1 MQNVTPGTNRFDGG
15 VYQGK
20 GVGWPSGVDSFSHPI
35 YLNELQLRWLEN
47 AVTQGGF
54 VQTRPGYKGRMTFDT
69 AVQGS
74 AANDWWQAVEG
85 PVVHPQMMV
94 RFRPTNGL
102 QQLVFAVSGS
112 VFFSVINP
120 DGTLTTP
127 TWITSLQFNQDA
139 DLIVGVPC
147 IQSATIVGGLY
158 ANNIAPRNLLIIQ
171 DGNSRAGIWDGLVGV
186 HANPAKKIVIDSE
199 GGTLYPEAWNQ
210 TRIGLWMAWSGNR
223 LWVSNGPNVYASDL
237 NDPTHFTE
245 ELQLQSL
252 PVLTFEDDVTG
263 MIDRGTSGTNR
274 SQVVIFTSNTT
285 ETAWSGIQN
294 RIPNEFGVGWA
305 YTPDFRTK
313 IFDSVGCV
321 AGKSVIVHRG
331 LLYWKSANGI
341 VLFDSTQTVNSSQN
355 LPPID
360 QEMAYSKMRVSP
372 PSEAQDLTC
381 AGRQGSYVF
390 WSVPVG
396 KTTNGRIYNGHT
408 QVLDRQTTVVRS
420 LGVGGAFQA
429 GTTGWQGVWTG
440 IRPVQWANARVGGQE
455 VTYALSISSTGVIH
469 IWQAFQANRADNG
482 QRIPWIMETRTHA
495 VQPTIFEFATI
506 QSFRLMM
513 DQIGGNVDVVGMWRG
528 LRGNYHELLTTSIT
542 ATPGSVFTPQAAY
555 TPMRYNTP
563 VQSFALQTRIVNSR
577 QYKGIMDECNSQNVE
592 SKNPDST
599 DSAFSLAVRVV
610 GRAAI
615 SAYQFF
621 TLTEPQP
628 TGGTGERPSGVVE
641 SGFNIVPQGGCP
653 LHIDGVTPSYTALDT
668 PQQTSVSP
676 YQPAASM
683 SLDYESPVT

>member
-1 MQNVTPGTNRFDGG
+1 MQNLPKGISRFEGG

-20 GVGWPSGVDSFSHPI
+20 GVGWPVGVNSFDHPL
-35 YLNELQLRWLEN
+35 YVNELQLRWLEN

-54 VQTRPGYKGRMTFDT
+54 VQTRPGYKTRLTFDI

-74 AANDWWQAVEG
+74 AANEWWQAVEG

-94 RFRPTNGL
+94 RFRPTNG
-102 QQLVFAVSGS
+102 QQQIVFAISGS
-112 VFFSVINP
+112 IFFSIINP

-127 TWITSLQFNQDA
+127 QWITTLQFNPNA
-139 DLIVGVPC
+139 DQIVGVTC
-147 IQSATIVGGLY
+147 IQSASIVGGLY
-158 ANNIAPRNLLIIQ
+158 VNNIAPRNLLIIQ
-171 DGNSRAGIWDGLVGV
+171 DGNSRAGIWDGLTGV
-186 HANPAKKIVIDSE
+186 HANPAKRITTDSE

-223 LWVSNGPNVYASDL
+223 LWVSNGPNIYASDL

-245 ELQLQSL
+245 ELQLQSA
-252 PVLTFEDDVTG
+252 PVFTFEDDVTG
-263 MIDRGTSGTNR
+263 MVDRGTSGNNR
-274 SQVVIFTSNTT
+274 SQVVVFTAATT
-285 ETAWSGIQN
+285 ETLWSGIQN

-313 IFDSVGCV
+313 IFDAVGCV

-331 LLYWKSANGI
+331 ILYWKSAGGI

-372 PSEAQDLTC
+372 PSDALDLTC
-381 AGRQGSYVF
+381 SGRLGSYVW

-396 KTTNGRIYNGHT
+396 KCTNGRIYNAHT

-420 LGVGGAFQA
+420 ISVGGAFQA

-440 IRPVQWANARVGGQE
+440 IRPVQWTNARVGGQE
-455 VTYALSISSTGVIH
+455 VAYALSISSTGAIH

-482 QRIPWIMETRTHA
+482 ERIPWFVETRTHPI
-495 VQPTIFEFATI
+495 QPTIFEYGTI
-506 QSFRLMM
+506 QSFKLML
-513 DQIGGNVDVVGMWRG
+513 DQIYGNVSINGMYKG
-528 LRGNYHELLTTSIT
+528 LRGRYHSLLNTTIT
-542 ATPGSVFTPQAAY
+542 ATPGSVFTPLPGVTGLQFPVTSY
-555 TPMRYNTP
+555 G
-563 VQSFALQTRIVNSR
+563 VQSRVVNSKE
-577 QYKGIMDECNSQNVE
+577 YKGVMDECNSQNVE

-599 DSAFSLAVRVV
+599 DAAFALAIQVT
-610 GRAAI
+610 GRAAL
-615 SAYQFF
+615 SAYQIF

-628 TGGTGERPSGVVE
+628 TGGTGLRPTGVTE
-641 SGFNIVPQGGCP
+641 TGFNIVPQGGCP
-653 LHIDGVTPSYTALDT
+653 SHIDGTTPDYTALDT
-668 PQQTSVSP
+668 PPQTAVSP
-676 YQPAASM
+676 YQPVASV
-683 SLDYESPVT
+683 SLEYEAPVV

>member
-1 MQNVTPGTNRFDGG
+1 MQNLPTGISRFEGG

-20 GVGWPSGVDSFSHPI
+20 GVGWPIGVDSFSHVL

-54 VQTRPGYKGRMTFDT
+54 VQTRPGYKTRLTFDT
-69 AVQGS
+69 AIQGS
-74 AANDWWQAVEG
+74 AANEWWQAVEG
-85 PVVHPQMMV
+85 PIVHPQMMV
-94 RFRPTNGL
+94 RFRPTNGQ
-102 QQLVFAVSGS
+102 QQLVFAISGS
-112 VFFSVINP
+112 IFFSLINS
-120 DGTLTTP
+120 DGSLSTP
-127 TWITSLQFNQDA
+127 QWITSFQFNPNA
-139 DLIVGVPC
+139 DLIVGTPC
-147 IQSATIVGGLY
+147 IQSASIIGGQY
-158 ANNIAPRNLLIIQ
+158 VNNIAPRNLLIIQ
-171 DGNSRAGIWDGLVGV
+171 DGVSRAGIWDGLTGV
-186 HANPAKKIVIDSE
+186 HANPAKRITTDSE

-263 MIDRGTSGTNR
+263 MIDRGTSGNNR
-274 SQVVIFTSNTT
+274 SQVVIFTATTT

-313 IFDSVGCV
+313 IFDAVGCV

-331 LLYWKSANGI
+331 ILYWKSAAGI

-360 QEMAYSKMRVSP
+360 QEMAYSKMRISP
-372 PSEAQDLTC
+372 PSDAMDLTC
-381 AGRQGSYVF
+381 AGRLGSYVW

-396 KTTNGRIYNGHT
+396 KTTQGRIYNSHT

-420 LGVGGAFQA
+420 VSVGGAFQA

-455 VTYALSISSTGVIH
+455 TVYAISIDSEGAVH

-482 QRIPWIMETRTHA
+482 QRIPWFVETRTHPI
-495 VQPTIFEFATI
+495 QPTIFEYGTI
-506 QSFRLMM
+506 QSFKLML
-513 DQIGGNVDVVGMWRG
+513 DQIYGNVSINGMFKG
-528 LRGNYHELLTTSIT
+528 LRGRYHSLLDTTIT
-542 ATPGSVFTPQAAY
+542 ATPGSAFTPLPGVVGLQYPVANY
-555 TPMRYNTP
+555 G
-563 VQSFALQTRIVNSR
+563 VQSRIVNSKE
-577 QYKGIMDECNSQNVE
+577 YKGVMTDCNSQNVE

-599 DSAFSLAVRVV
+599 DAAFALAIRVT
-610 GRAAI
+610 GRAALT
-615 SAYQFF
+615 AYQIF

-628 TGGTGERPSGVVE
+628 TGGTGLKPTGISED
-641 SGFNIVPQGGCP
+641 GFNIVPQGGCP
-653 LHIDGVTPSYTALDT
+653 SHIDGTTPDYTALDT
-668 PQQTSVSP
+668 PPQNAVSP
-676 YQPAASM
+676 YQPVASV
-683 SLDYESPVT
+683 SLEYEAPVV